1 MSVSY
6 WLIEGISIDTEK
18 LFPHIDKKKFVQT
31 LHELLPDDAD
41 VLAIMEE
48 NSYQQVQIDDF
59 FDGNPYES
67 LADLLTHC
75 EDTSCTTYA
84 SDGDGGEYFFYPPRM
99 PWRQAANEPDSM
111 EEVHRRLIQAVH
123 RLTSLTSEEI
133 EELIDDD
140 LYVVGIG

>member
-6 WLIEGISIDTEK
+6 WLIEGIGIDTEK

-31 LHELLPDDAD
+31 LHELLPDNAE

-48 NSYQQVQIDDF
+48 NNYQQVQIDDF

-75 EDTSCTTYA
+75 EDTACTTYA

-99 PWRQAANEPDSM
+99 PWRQAANEPDM
-111 EEVHRRLIQAVH
+111 V
-123 RLTSLTSEEI
+123 TSLIAAYCSPAPSCTTSESSRSSPFHSSA
-133 EELIDDD
+133 L
-140 LYVVGIG
+140 